1 MRTLSLALAVS
12 PLALLMQ
19 GIALADGTAT
29 SPPLVA
35 STPVPLVAATP
46 APVVMPIPARGL
58 PVPSS
63 GGFMHGHLPIVELD
77 VQSDFA
83 DPGGT
88 TNTKSTGLNGVVSGT
103 LNFAGSFTI
112 PITDRISASFVRDAG
127 GDLNTTFGRTTLV
140 GGAYEQLGSL
150 KRHDD
155 TEKIDIGLDRGFT
168 FEGGLEHNY
177 FECCLALEDHTGYV
191 ALQYASPGIRF
202 LHGLH
207 FDYTEKAIT
216 AAHNPSVNTL
226 ASQTPGLDVGKREYG
241 LDQVLVAVLPVNRR
255 VYVTGTFFNGAYDFF
270 ENEPFPFRY
279 NIFIETADFS
289 LAKNATFELAA
300 LNLTQI
306 NTGAPFPAPNTI
318 HFVNF
323 YATMKFNMDFN
334 KIR

>member
-1 MRTLSLALAVS
+1 MRFRLLAPIVS
-12 PLALLMQ
+12 ALILLTQ
-19 GIALADGTAT
+19 GRASADA
-29 SPPLVA
+29 A
-35 STPVPLVAATP
+35 ATPVPLATP
-46 APVVMPIPARGL
+46 TAMAELIPMPIPARGL
-58 PVPSS
+58 PVPSGA

-83 DPGGT
+83 DPGST
-88 TNTKSTGLNGVVSGT
+88 TNAVGTGLNGVVGGT

-112 PITDRISASFVRDAG
+112 PITQRISASFVRDAG
-127 GDLNTTFGRTTLV
+127 GDLNTTFGRTTSLA
-140 GGAYEQLGSL
+140 GAYVQTGSL

-155 TEKIDIGLDRGFT
+155 TEKIDVGVGGGLT

-191 ALQYASPGIRF
+191 ALSYASPGIAA

-216 AAHNPSVNTL
+216 AAHDPSANTL
-226 ASQTPGLDVGKREYG
+226 ASQTPGLDVNKREYG
-241 LDQVLVAVLPVNRR
+241 LAQVFVAVLPVSRHL
-255 VYVTGTFFNGAYDFF
+255 YMTGTFYNGAYDFF

-279 NIFIETADFS
+279 NIFIETADFGV
-289 LAKNATFELAA
+289 ARNATFELAA

-323 YATMKFNMDFN
+323 YATLKLNVDFN
-334 KIR
+334 KLKY